1 MLLAQDVLGAA
12 ALVLIGDFYCHFS
25 LVRVPE
31 EARSLVSE
39 ADTPWTG
46 LASRV
51 VRAVLARKG
60 VSYAELACA
69 LTSVG
74 VKESERSL
82 ASRVSRGR
90 IKLGLLLQIL
100 SVTRAKMPR
109 LWLEPASFP
118 GTWEDRA
125 RAVIEAELS
134 RHPTVTVEELA
145 QRMVRLGADLTER
158 TLASHLLDGTVS
170 LPEFLQCVVALGS
183 SSMERFIDYEDLVA
197 AVEAP
202 PASPLA

>member
-1 MLLAQDVLGAA
+1 M
-12 ALVLIGDFYCHFS
+12 
-25 LVRVPE
+25 
-31 EARSLVSE
+31 SE
-39 ADTPWTG
+39 VDTPWTG

-74 VKESERSL
+74 VNESERSL

-109 LWLEPASFP
+109 LWLQPASLP

-125 RAVIEAELS
+125 RGVIEAELS
-134 RHPTVTVEELA
+134 RHPTVTVQELA

-197 AVEAP
+197 AVEVP
-202 PASPLA
+202 SASPLA